1 LSCREGR
8 WLGHSPQEERR
19 MIEAMVSAGAVDGI
33 TGKNILSVDGLPVE
47 EHAAV
52 VKKLR
57 EIYENVIGNR
67 RT

>member
-1 LSCREGR
+1 
-8 WLGHSPQEERR
+8 